1 MWLQVLHDANL
12 RNVVAGPQ
20 VSPRVLRRRFDIDL
34 VHDEDIRGAGL
45 LAARARHRAR
55 LLQQWTRHPGQAVE
69 AGAATVDRL
78 RGSHVSPHDPA
89 ALTTGARLRERAL
102 RLGYRPRS

>member
-1 MWLQVLHDANL
+1 MCCTTLNL

-34 VHDEDIRGAGL
+34 GHDEGL
-45 LAARARHRAR
+45 IGTPLLTARAGHRAR
-55 LLQQWTRHPGQAVE
+55 LLQQWAHHPGQAVE
-69 AGAATVDRL
+69 AGVATVGRL
-78 RGSHVSPHDPA
+78 RGTHVSPHDPA